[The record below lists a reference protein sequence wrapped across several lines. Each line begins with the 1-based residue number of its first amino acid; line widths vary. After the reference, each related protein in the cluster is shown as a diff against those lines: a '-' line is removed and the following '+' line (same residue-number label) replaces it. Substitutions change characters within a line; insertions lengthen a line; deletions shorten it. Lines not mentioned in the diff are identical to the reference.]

1 MNEHFDPLEA
11 ELAALKPQPPSPDL
25 RQRLADKL
33 DSGVEVVAR
42 PRSRRVWSS
51 AAAIG
56 GLVAACL
63 TVALLPRPRPSGNSE
78 PDSPVATRELPVAVV
93 FDEALP
99 TFWTYQRAF
108 SRSPQDLDA
117 LLDKHAVLAPAI
129 FSRTPAHV
137 FIHADA
143 ERLLQGE
150 L

>member
-1 MNEHFDPLEA
+1 E
-11 ELAALKPQPPSPDL
+11 L

-33 DSGVEVVAR
+33 SSDVFVATR
-42 PRSRRVWSS
+42 RRSRRVWSS
-51 AAAIG
+51 GAAIG
-56 GLVAACL
+56 GVVAACL
-63 TVALLPRPRPSGNSE
+63 TAALLLRSPSARKSE
-78 PDSPVATRELPVAVV
+78 PESPFAPIELPVAAA
-93 FDEALP
+93 FDDALP